1 MILYRKSIFLP
12 KSFKKS
18 FGLDE
23 KNFINALHRAKRL
36 VAWQSFVGNHQGA
49 GILKTKSTQ
58 SLLLY
63 SSVDMFSVSE
73 LIIDESVYILMC

>member
-1 MILYRKSIFLP
+1 M
-12 KSFKKS
+12 KS

-36 VAWQSFVGNHQGA
+36 VARQSFVGNHQGA
-49 GILKTKSTQ
+49 GTLKTKSAQ

-63 SSVDMFSVSE
+63 SSVDMFSVSK